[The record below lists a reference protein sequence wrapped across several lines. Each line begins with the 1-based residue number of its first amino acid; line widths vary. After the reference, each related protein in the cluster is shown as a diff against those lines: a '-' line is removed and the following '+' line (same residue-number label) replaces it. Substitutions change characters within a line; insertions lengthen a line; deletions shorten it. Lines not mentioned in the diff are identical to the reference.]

1 MALRYKFKTNPEMD
15 RRCTC
20 RDEKNGYVQLRALA
34 IKLISAIEF
43 RKPCYCIYIVHP
55 HAPQVRRLNHRSRCG
70 FSVLE
75 LLTVMGVIAV
85 LIGMLVPAVSSWRGS
100 GDLTKTVYDV
110 SGLLEAARTQAMA
123 RNSYVWVGFASDQDA
138 SSAVNEKQL
147 VVAVKT
153 APDGAKPPNLNAASL
168 INLGKP
174 QTFNNVQLS
183 SGLGTYDGKKPV
195 ADKQLASTSSTDSF
209 SASRNGVNYTFSKIL
224 EFNSVGEVRILNEVQ
239 PSRWIEIG
247 LLPTHGQVVDTQGNS
262 AALQIGGLTGQPR
275 VFRP

>member
-1 MALRYKFKTNPEMD
+1 M
-15 RRCTC
+15 
-20 RDEKNGYVQLRALA
+20 RAKHQRHAIA
-34 IKLISAIEF
+34 IKLISAVEIQK
-43 RKPCYCIYIVHP
+43 RCYCIYIVRP
-55 HAPQVRRLNHRSRCG
+55 HSPRVSELTHRFLCG
-70 FSVLE
+70 FTVLE

-85 LIGMLVPAVSSWRGS
+85 LMGMLLPAVSAWRGA
-100 GDLTKTVYDV
+100 GDISKTIYDV

-153 APDGAKPPNLNAASL
+153 SPDGAKPPNLNSASL

-174 QTFNNVQLS
+174 ETFRNVQLS
-183 SGLGTYDGKKPV
+183 ASLDTYNGKKPV
-195 ADKQLASTSSTDSF
+195 ADKQLASTSSADSF
-209 SASRNGVNYTFSKIL
+209 SATRNGINYTFSKIL
-224 EFNSVGEVRILNEVQ
+224 EFNSVGEVRILNEAQ

-247 LLPTHGQVVDTQGNS
+247 LLPTHGLVVDTQGNS
-262 AALQIGGLTGQPR
+262 AALQIGGLTGQAR